1 MPDGAWPVEP
11 CRCVVLARHPETP
24 QAAGWT
30 RVLHNVL
37 SRDPRPSLLGCA
49 SSRATSSSSPPAIGA
64 ASIALARHRWLP
76 VRPALEALSTE
87 DNGARLTAVIGPVAE
102 PGGGLS
108 SLVRSSEV
116 LAAARAAPKVINDKS
131 GGIESS
137 YQLLEPMT
145 ASVEHMLQLIVVAVL
160 LGDRLCDRWCNVC
173 QRERE

>member
-1 MPDGAWPVEP
+1 
-11 CRCVVLARHPETP
+11 
-24 QAAGWT
+24 
-30 RVLHNVL
+30 
-37 SRDPRPSLLGCA
+37 
-49 SSRATSSSSPPAIGA
+49 
-64 ASIALARHRWLP
+64 
-76 VRPALEALSTE
+76 
-87 DNGARLTAVIGPVAE
+87 VAE

-108 SLVRSSEV
+108 SLVRSIEV